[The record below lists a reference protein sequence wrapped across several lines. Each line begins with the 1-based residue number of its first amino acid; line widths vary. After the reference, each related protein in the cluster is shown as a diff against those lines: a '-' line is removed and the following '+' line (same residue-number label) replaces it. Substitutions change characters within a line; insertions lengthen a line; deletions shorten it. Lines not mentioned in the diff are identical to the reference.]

1 MLDSQAMYRQASRM
15 LLSLGSN
22 QGDREAHLRVAL
34 DALSGL
40 EDTDLRAV
48 SHCYETEA
56 WGKPDQP
63 AFVNLAA
70 EIETALGPLELLNAV
85 KDIERALGR
94 EPAARWGPRNID
106 IDIILC
112 EGVVLDTPELSVP
125 HREFRNRA
133 FVLDP
138 LAEIAGETKDPVS
151 GLTISELAKRPEAAG
166 RVRRTHRLDH

>member
-1 MLDSQAMYRQASRM
+1 M

-22 QGDREAHLRVAL
+22 RGNREAHLQQAL
-34 DALSGL
+34 IALGGL
-40 EDTDLRAV
+40 DGTVLRAV

-63 AFVNLAA
+63 AFLNLAA
-70 EIETALGPLELLNAV
+70 EIETALAPLELLNAV

-94 EPAARWGPRNID
+94 EAGPHWGPREID

-112 EGVVLDTPELSVP
+112 EDVVLDTPELSVP

-133 FVLDP
+133 FVLQP
-138 LAEIAGETKDPVS
+138 LAEIAGETRDPVS
-151 GLTISELAKRPEAAG
+151 GSTISELAVRPEATG
-166 RVRRTHRLDH
+166 QVRRTHKLDY

>member
-1 MLDSQAMYRQASRM
+1 MVDLRAMNRQASRM

-34 DALSGL
+34 DAVSGL
-40 EDTDLRAV
+40 EGTDLRAV

-63 AFVNLAA
+63 AFLNLGA
-70 EIETALGPLELLNAV
+70 EIETAMTPLELLNAL
-85 KDIERALGR
+85 KGIERALGR
-94 EPAARWGPRNID
+94 ESADRWGPRIID

-112 EGVVLDTPELSVP
+112 EGLVLDTPELSVP

-133 FVLDP
+133 FVLYP
-138 LAEIAGETKDPVS
+138 LAEIAGEVKDPVS
-151 GLTISELAKRPEAAG
+151 GSTISELAKRPEAAG
-166 RVRRTHRLDH
+166 RVRRTHKLDH